1 MFLAQFNKA
10 LSEPTRLRILALIL
24 EYKQVCVCD
33 LVSVLAMP
41 QGSIS
46 RHLSYL
52 KKSGLVESH
61 TRGTWRV
68 YQINTELDDSYQT
81 IINQTLLVLTHDLQV
96 QQDISTFNPS
106 NC

>member
-81 IINQTLLVLTHDLQV
+81 IIDQTLLVLKHDLQV
-96 QQDISTFNPS
+96 QQDISTFNRS